1 MIFGIKTRKELK
13 KEIKDLKTAL
23 DKAYFDLPLSRVNVV
38 FDNRP
43 IATLKAGIDIYDY
56 DARSIS
62 GDCVIDIL
70 ESKISHGLREYMTVE
85 SCYDPRESAH
95 RITGTL
101 MVVVPK
107 GKEREDAEIH

>member
-13 KEIKDLKTAL
+13 REIEDLKDRL
-23 DKAYFDLPLSRVNVV
+23 SKANFDLPMSRVNVV

-43 IATLKAGIDIYDY
+43 IATLKAAIDIYDY
-56 DARSIS
+56 DARNLS
-62 GDCVIDIL
+62 DDYVMDIL
-70 ESKISHGLREYMTVE
+70 ESKISQELREYMTIKLDH
-85 SCYDPRESAH
+85 DPMRLAH

-107 GKEREDAEIH
+107 GKE